1 MNFLKATLL
10 AVPVTLVLS
19 GCGDWK
25 KNPVPETKNATTGEA
40 FDLETLRNHSKDVI
54 THGQD
59 KPREITN
66 TVIVE
71 KPVIVVKEEST
82 YDEKFIVITPDTQMT
97 FNEGQE
103 AIFKVY
109 ARVLVQGVQISLTAK
124 NLPEGATLTASQ
136 TEKDLYLL
144 KWNPALYTVASN
156 ENIKTFNVKLVA
168 EIVSV
173 SSQQNADKLKGMVRE
188 REVSLFLFKN
198 QEAPSELK
206 VEGLTSEVA
215 QGQETPFSVTVKVP
229 GIDGR
234 SAQKPR
240 LVISYDGVSFTSGN
254 DFLEL
259 DGSRHVVA
267 DKSKKEPEYLGDF
280 KWKFSLVFDTKNIS
294 VQPQLAKDGTFMVN
308 ANGLRVRLSF
318 KAYSPNS
325 LSTPETLSKL
335 KIRFA
340 TPEVTTPPAAAEQ
353 TTTGAQ

>member
-1 MNFLKATLL
+1 MNFLKTTLL
-10 AVPVTLVLS
+10 AVPVTLALT
-19 GCGDWK
+19 GCGDWQ
-25 KNPVPETKNATTGEA
+25 KNPVPESKNATTGEA
-40 FDLETLRNHSKDVI
+40 FDLETLRKHSKDVI

-71 KPVIVVKEEST
+71 KPVVVVKEEST
-82 YDEKFIVITPDTQMT
+82 IDQKFIVITPDNQMT

-103 AIFKVY
+103 ATFKVY
-109 ARVLVQGVQISLTAK
+109 ARVLVPGVQIKLTGS

-144 KWNPALYTVASN
+144 KWTPALYTLSSN
-156 ENIKTFNVKLVA
+156 ENMKSFNVKLTA

-173 SSQQNADKLKGMVRE
+173 SSQQNADKLKGLVRE
-188 REVSLFLFKN
+188 KEVSLFLFKN
-198 QEAPSELK
+198 QEAPSGLAID
-206 VEGLTSEVA
+206 GLTNEIS
-215 QGQETPFSVTVKVP
+215 QGQETPFTVTVKVP

-240 LVISYDGVSFTSGN
+240 LVISYDGVSYTTGN

-267 DKSKKEPEYLGDF
+267 DKNKKDPEYLGDSR
-280 KWKFSLVFDTKNIS
+280 WKFSLVFDTKNIS
-294 VQPQLAKDGTFMVN
+294 VQPQLAKDGSFMVK
-308 ANGLRVRLSF
+308 ATGLRVRLSF

-325 LSTPETLSKL
+325 LSTPETLSQL

-340 TPEVTTPPAAAEQ
+340 TQEAGSTAEQAAA
-353 TTTGAQ
+353 TGAK

>member
-1 MNFLKATLL
+1 MNFLKTTLL

-19 GCGDWK
+19 GCGDWN
-25 KNPVPETKNATTGEA
+25 KNPVPESKTSTGEA
-40 FDLETLRNHSKDVI
+40 FDLDTLRKHSKDVI

-71 KPVIVVKEEST
+71 KPVVVVKEEST
-82 YDEKFIVITPDTQMT
+82 IDQKFIVITPDAQMT

-103 AIFKVY
+103 GVFKVY
-109 ARVLVQGVQISLTAK
+109 ARVLVPGVQIALTAK

-136 TEKDLYLL
+136 AEKDLYLL
-144 KWNPALYTVASN
+144 KWNPALYTVSSN
-156 ENIKTFNVKLVA
+156 ENMKTFNVKLVA
-168 EIVSV
+168 EINSV
-173 SSQQNADKLKGMVRE
+173 SSQQNADKLKGLVRE
-188 REVSLFLFKN
+188 REVNLFLFKN

-206 VEGLTSEVA
+206 VDGLASEVA
-215 QGQETPFSVTVKVP
+215 QGQEIPFSVTVKVP

-234 SAQKPR
+234 TAQKPR
-240 LVISYDGVSFTSGN
+240 LVISYDGVSYTTGN

-267 DKSKKEPEYLGDF
+267 DKNKKDPEYLGDS

-294 VQPQLAKDGTFMVN
+294 VQPQLAKDGSFMVN
-308 ANGLRVRLSF
+308 ATGLRVRLSF

-340 TPEVTTPPAAAEQ
+340 SQEPTTPPPAAGQA
-353 TTTGAQ
+353 TTGAQ